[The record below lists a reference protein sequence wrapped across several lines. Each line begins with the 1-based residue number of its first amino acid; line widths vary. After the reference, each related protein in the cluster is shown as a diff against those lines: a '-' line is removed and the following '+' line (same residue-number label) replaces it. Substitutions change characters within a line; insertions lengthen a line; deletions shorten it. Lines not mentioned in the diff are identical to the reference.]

1 MKNKMPILIIA
12 LVMVLCMPLTAMAAE
27 EYNFPAGSLVIPR
40 GSVYQGGGEDVNDG
54 GLLEAYGL
62 IYYLLNHRDQDCI
75 VGCGVDEACKEACEN
90 DIVIYWVIN
99 QEKVTMDGIDL
110 VIEVDQASLDEYGA
124 DAVAKLYDHAG
135 GTSAI
140 PAYRG
145 GDPGDSNLRMTY
157 LGGPFI
163 IDGLDAD
170 KAKTIINASAWAA
183 VEVHEIQVPF
193 AALVHREMQGT
204 PPKIALMNNDEDKT
218 KGNAEILESYLR
230 LAGICGDVYDILT
243 PNEIRDGKLITGG
256 YDFLWAPH
264 WEGDKAPYSADNDG
278 NGTPDVDDIVGQI
291 ATFLEAGKGLFAE
304 CASIETFEH
313 SPNGHFLSTKGFGHN
328 MGTNDPAF
336 VIYNDPTGANSQI
349 ADFAYVPEGGHL
361 HNWRPY
367 RAGDDYKLAPLPDVS
382 GGNSEYVATV
392 TRFTVDD
399 TNDNDAVDDTDWD
412 YYVGGYAFGDTRNG
426 YVVYLGGHK
435 YASCSADATVGVDP
449 DVHALQFEFAK
460 EISTEEFTLLVKY
473 HPGSNQ
479 MRAGASS
486 GATEMEVD
494 TTSGIVAGDKIG
506 ITLTNDSIHWTTVAA
521 IIDSD
526 TLTIVDSLPSATGVN
541 KDVYV
546 PAVFTKDDFTDIAG
560 YSLEIDLTTASLDGK
575 KKKILDVTFRNK
587 GESTITIDSVTASW
601 TGGAADQ
608 KLKSILD
615 LDTDLTYY
623 QSKEGVA
630 SGVEL
635 DMTDFTI
642 ASAFVGASPGCSDND
657 DCEWKNMAGVQYV
670 LNTLFNIQFQIRS
683 LEYVRSA
690 PVVNHPYLYQGS
702 FEYPSY
708 FGHFRRYDV
717 TDTAEERDADWDT
730 GGIGKIT
737 NANTGNA
744 DGRKVYT
751 AKNAGGTW
759 SKIDFDAGSIED
771 LRVPLDVTPLNGD
784 DTDELA
790 VITRL
795 RGKEWDSDVGAW
807 VERENKLGAIMHS
820 APVIVDHNSRTGTS
834 RTEIAYVGDLYGML
848 HAINIE
854 DGVEKWAFIP
864 PNLLGRLKNDR
875 IDPNAVQDFAAVDG
889 SPTAK
894 DVYYDHD
901 NNPETDK
908 VWHTI
913 LVCPEGFWGNHIFA
927 LNVTDPDNWSLL
939 WELTDTDMG
948 HAYRA
953 AINKVKWPVE
963 GGYEIKWVFFVAT
976 GYASIVEAHGGINV
990 FAYDLI
996 SGAELWHFS
1005 QGYADSVND
1014 IPGAVT
1020 LFDIDYDTFVDRV
1033 YVGDMNGR
1041 MWEINALDGT
1051 NVNGGNI
1058 PLWNCGVGKPISVS
1072 PAISEIEGNV
1082 VVIFGTGGADWA
1094 SNDQAYAVYAVDA
1107 TEKQE
1112 TPTYAGG
1119 AGTLLWKVDLAV
1131 GEKVWSSPTIA
1142 AGQIYIA
1149 TAFGTMESSNPRRDL
1164 SVAGQPTGS
1173 LYSLKLEDGSKSW
1186 SIDNIGKTRSSL
1198 YVDRQ
1203 HVNLTTMDNQV
1214 IQVGGGDFSEGNV
1227 NNVITWAWREL

>member
-1 MKNKMPILIIA
+1 MKNKSLILILIA
-12 LVMVLCMPLTAMAAE
+12 LVTVLCMPLTAMAAE
-27 EYNFPAGSLVIPR
+27 EYNFPAGSLIIPMD
-40 GSVYQGGGEDVNDG
+40 SVYQGGGDDVNDG

-62 IYYLLNHRDQDCI
+62 IYYLLDHRDHSCI
-75 VGCGVDEACKEACEN
+75 DACEEGDEACEEECEN

-99 QEKVTMDGIDL
+99 EEKVTMDGIDL
-110 VIEVDQASLDEYGA
+110 VIEVADQATLTALGA

-145 GDPGDSNLRMTY
+145 GDPADSNLRISY

-163 IDGLDAD
+163 IDGLDAQ
-170 KAKTIINASAWAA
+170 KAKTIINQSGWAA
-183 VEVHEIQVPF
+183 VDVHEIQVPF

-204 PPKIALMNNDEDKT
+204 PPKIALMNNDENRT
-218 KGNAEILESYLR
+218 GGNAEILESYLR
-230 LAGICGDVYDILT
+230 LAGICTDVYEVLT
-243 PNEIRDGKLITGG
+243 PNDIRDGLLHTGG

-264 WEGDKAPYSADNDG
+264 WTGYDNYDVDNDG
-278 NGTPDVDDIVGQI
+278 NGTSDVEDIVGQI
-291 ATFLEAGKGLFAE
+291 ATFLEAGNGLFAE
-304 CASIETFEH
+304 CASIEVFEH

-336 VIYNDPTGANSQI
+336 VIYNDPTAGNAQI
-349 ADFAYVPEGGHL
+349 ADFAFGPEGGHL

-367 RAGDDYKLAPLPDVS
+367 HAGDDYNLAPLPDVT

-392 TRFTVDD
+392 TRFVVDD
-399 TNDNDAVDDTDWD
+399 TNDNDVVDDTDWD
-412 YYVGGYAFGDTRNG
+412 YYVGGFAFGDTRNG

-435 YASCSADATVGVDP
+435 YASCSGEGFEPHIHPMD
-449 DVHALQFEFAK
+449 FEFTK
-460 EISTEEFTLLVKY
+460 DISTETFSLLVKY
-473 HPGSNQ
+473 HPCSNQ
-479 MRAGASS
+479 MRVAASAGS
-486 GATEMEVD
+486 TTMEVD
-494 TTSGIVAGDKIG
+494 TTSGIVVGDEIG
-506 ITLTNDSIHWTTVAA
+506 IELTNDEIHWTTVAA
-521 IIDSD
+521 ITDSD
-526 TLTIVDSLPSATGVN
+526 TLVIADVLPSATGV
-541 KDVYV
+541 DDHVYV
-546 PAVFTKDDFTDIAG
+546 PLTVTFTKDDLTAKVG
-560 YSLEIDLTTASLDGK
+560 YPLEIDLTTASVDRK
-575 KKKILDVTFRNK
+575 KLLTVTFRNK
-587 GESTITIDSVTASW
+587 ESTTITVDSITVSW
-601 TGGAADQ
+601 TGGAGDQ
-608 KLKSILD
+608 KLKKI
-615 LDTDLTYY
+615 TDQNTCVKVYDRPEVL
-623 QSKEGVA
+623 

-635 DMTDFTI
+635 VPDDFTTFTI
-642 ASAFVGASPGCSDND
+642 DGYDETAVTCTNND
-657 DCEWKNMAGVQYV
+657 DCSWKNMAGVRFV

-683 LEYVRSA
+683 REYVRSA
-690 PVVNHPYLYQGS
+690 PVVSHPYLYQGS
-702 FEYPSY
+702 FEYPSF

-717 TDTAEERDADWDT
+717 TDTAEERDAEWDT

-737 NANTGNA
+737 DANTGNA

-751 AKNAGGTW
+751 AKDNGDGTW

-771 LRVPLDVTPLNGD
+771 LRVPLDVTPGNGD
-784 DTDELA
+784 DQDELD
-790 VITRL
+790 VITRV
-795 RGKEWDSDVGAW
+795 RGYEWDPDEGADGAW

-820 APVIVDHNSRTGTS
+820 APVIVDRNSRTGDS

-854 DGVEKWAFIP
+854 NGEEQWAFIP
-864 PNLLGRLKNDR
+864 PNLLGKLKNDR
-875 IDPNAVQDFAAVDG
+875 TDPNAVQEFAAVDG

-894 DVYYDHD
+894 DVYYVQD
-901 NNPETDK
+901 EE
-908 VWHTI
+908 WRTI
-913 LVCPEGFWGNHIFA
+913 LVCPEGFWGNHIFG
-927 LNVTDPDNWSLL
+927 LDVTDPDNWSLL

-953 AINKVKWPVE
+953 AINKLKWPVE

-976 GYASIVEAHGGINV
+976 GYASIAEDHGGINV

-1005 QGYADSVND
+1005 QEYADSVND

-1020 LFDIDYDTFVDRV
+1020 LVDINYDTFVDRV

-1051 NVNGGNI
+1051 NVNGGDI

-1072 PAISEIEGNV
+1072 PAITQIQGNV

-1094 SNDQAYAVYAVDA
+1094 SNNQAYAIYAVDA
-1107 TEKQE
+1107 TEKQG

-1119 AGTLLWKVDLAV
+1119 AGTLVWQVDLAV

-1142 AGQIYIA
+1142 AGQIYVA

-1164 SVAGQPTGS
+1164 PVAGQPTGS
-1173 LYSLKLEDGSKSW
+1173 LHSLNLESGSESW
-1186 SIDNIGKTRSSL
+1186 SIDNIGKTRGSL

-1203 HVNLTTMDNQV
+1203 HVSLTTIDNQV
-1214 IQVGGGDFSEGNV
+1214 VQVGGGDFAEGNV
-1227 NNVITWAWREL
+1227 NNVITWAWQEL